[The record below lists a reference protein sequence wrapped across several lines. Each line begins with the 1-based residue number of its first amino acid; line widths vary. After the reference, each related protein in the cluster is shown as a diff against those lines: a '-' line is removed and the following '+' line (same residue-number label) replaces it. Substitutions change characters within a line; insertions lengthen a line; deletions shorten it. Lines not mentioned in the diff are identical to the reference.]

1 MVDNYIYRF
10 LNKINRLDLAER
22 YGLMPFEITTQ
33 TIERTLVDKIFA
45 LCDYYIQ
52 GKTDR
57 HSRHLYDIHKIVE
70 TMGLLFVPVSYDT
83 VVQSLHKILDS
94 KLWD

>member
-1 MVDNYIYRF
+1 MNLDHDKEAFAELIAGVAKSSVPDILREV
-10 LNKINRLDLAER
+10 INNNVYKR
-22 YGLMPFEITTQ
+22 
-33 TIERTLVDKIFA
+33 
-45 LCDYYIQ
+45 DYE
-52 GKTDR
+52 D
-57 HSRHLYDIHKIVE
+57 V

>member
-1 MVDNYIYRF
+1 MNLDHDKEAFAELIAGAAKSSGPDILREV
-10 LNKINRLDLAER
+10 INNNVYKR
-22 YGLMPFEITTQ
+22 
-33 TIERTLVDKIFA
+33 
-45 LCDYYIQ
+45 DYE
-52 GKTDR
+52 D
-57 HSRHLYDIHKIVE
+57 V

>member
-1 MVDNYIYRF
+1 MNLDHDKEAFAELIAGAAESSVPDILREV
-10 LNKINRLDLAER
+10 INNNVYKR
-22 YGLMPFEITTQ
+22 
-33 TIERTLVDKIFA
+33 
-45 LCDYYIQ
+45 DYE
-52 GKTDR
+52 D
-57 HSRHLYDIHKIVE
+57 V

>member
-1 MVDNYIYRF
+1 MNLDHDKEAFAEPIAGVAKSSVPDILREV
-10 LNKINRLDLAER
+10 INNNVYKR
-22 YGLMPFEITTQ
+22 
-33 TIERTLVDKIFA
+33 
-45 LCDYYIQ
+45 DYE
-52 GKTDR
+52 D
-57 HSRHLYDIHKIVE
+57 V

>member
-1 MVDNYIYRF
+1 MNLDHDKEVFAELIAGAAKSSVPDILREV
-10 LNKINRLDLAER
+10 INNNVYKR
-22 YGLMPFEITTQ
+22 
-33 TIERTLVDKIFA
+33 
-45 LCDYYIQ
+45 DYE
-52 GKTDR
+52 D
-57 HSRHLYDIHKIVE
+57 V

>member
-1 MVDNYIYRF
+1 MNLDHDKEAFAELIAGAAKSSVSDILREV
-10 LNKINRLDLAER
+10 INNNVYKR
-22 YGLMPFEITTQ
+22 
-33 TIERTLVDKIFA
+33 
-45 LCDYYIQ
+45 DYE
-52 GKTDR
+52 D
-57 HSRHLYDIHKIVE
+57 V

>member
-1 MVDNYIYRF
+1 MNLDHDKEAFAELIAGAAKSSVPDILREV
-10 LNKINRLDLAER
+10 INNNVYKR
-22 YGLMPFEITTQ
+22 
-33 TIERTLVDKIFA
+33 
-45 LCDYYIQ
+45 DYE
-52 GKTDR
+52 D
-57 HSRHLYDIHKIVE
+57 V

>member
-1 MVDNYIYRF
+1 LREV
-10 LNKINRLDLAER
+10 INNNVYKR
-22 YGLMPFEITTQ
+22 
-33 TIERTLVDKIFA
+33 
-45 LCDYYIQ
+45 DYE
-52 GKTDR
+52 D
-57 HSRHLYDIHKIVE
+57 V

>member
-1 MVDNYIYRF
+1 MNLDHDKEAFAELIAGAAKSSVPDILREV
-10 LNKINRLDLAER
+10 INNNVYNR
-22 YGLMPFEITTQ
+22 
-33 TIERTLVDKIFA
+33 
-45 LCDYYIQ
+45 DYE
-52 GKTDR
+52 D
-57 HSRHLYDIHKIVE
+57 V

>member
-1 MVDNYIYRF
+1 MN
-10 LNKINRLDLAER
+10 LDHDKEAFAE
-22 YGLMPFEITTQ
+22 L
-33 TIERTLVDKIFA
+33 
-45 LCDYYIQ
+45 YIQ

-83 VVQSLHKILDS
+83 VV
-94 KLWD
+94 

>member
-1 MVDNYIYRF
+1 MNLDHDKEAFAEQIAGAAKSSVPDILREV
-10 LNKINRLDLAER
+10 INNNVYKR
-22 YGLMPFEITTQ
+22 
-33 TIERTLVDKIFA
+33 
-45 LCDYYIQ
+45 DYE
-52 GKTDR
+52 D
-57 HSRHLYDIHKIVE
+57 V

>member
-1 MVDNYIYRF
+1 MNLDHDKEAFAELIAGAAESSVPDILREV
-10 LNKINRLDLAER
+10 INNNVYKREYED
-22 YGLMPFEITTQ
+22 
-33 TIERTLVDKIFA
+33 V
-45 LCDYYIQ
+45 
-52 GKTDR
+52 
-57 HSRHLYDIHKIVE
+57 

>member
-1 MVDNYIYRF
+1 MNLDHDKEAFAELIAGAAKSSVPDILREV
-10 LNKINRLDLAER
+10 INNNVYKR
-22 YGLMPFEITTQ
+22 
-33 TIERTLVDKIFA
+33 
-45 LCDYYIQ
+45 DYE
-52 GKTDR
+52 DF
-57 HSRHLYDIHKIVE
+57 

>member
-1 MVDNYIYRF
+1 MNLDHDKEAFAELIAGAAKSGVPDILREV
-10 LNKINRLDLAER
+10 INNNVYKR
-22 YGLMPFEITTQ
+22 
-33 TIERTLVDKIFA
+33 
-45 LCDYYIQ
+45 DYE
-52 GKTDR
+52 D
-57 HSRHLYDIHKIVE
+57 V

>member
-1 MVDNYIYRF
+1 MN
-10 LNKINRLDLAER
+10 LDHDKEAFAE
-22 YGLMPFEITTQ
+22 L
-33 TIERTLVDKIFA
+33 
-45 LCDYYIQ
+45 YIQ

-57 HSRHLYDIHKIVE
+57 HSRHLYDIHKIVD

>member
-1 MVDNYIYRF
+1 MARSEI
-10 LNKINRLDLAER
+10 KICHSAREDICVPDILREVINNNVYKR
-22 YGLMPFEITTQ
+22 
-33 TIERTLVDKIFA
+33 
-45 LCDYYIQ
+45 DYE
-52 GKTDR
+52 D
-57 HSRHLYDIHKIVE
+57 V

>member
-1 MVDNYIYRF
+1 MNLDHDKEAFAELIAGAAKSSVPDILREV
-10 LNKINRLDLAER
+10 INNSVYKR
-22 YGLMPFEITTQ
+22 
-33 TIERTLVDKIFA
+33 
-45 LCDYYIQ
+45 DYE
-52 GKTDR
+52 D
-57 HSRHLYDIHKIVE
+57 V